1 MEDRRS
7 RTLVAATPDEVVRQ
21 ADRRLDVPWA
31 RWAPARAVRAA
42 FILGVLGPIMD
53 LYTRRRVRGA
63 QHVAGLRSP
72 VVFVASHASHMD
84 TPTILRSLPRHLRRR
99 TAVAAAADYFYR
111 SRPRALVVSLA
122 FNTVPMQRH
131 GGGLQPTSTQ
141 HVDELI
147 DQGWSLLVFA
157 EGTRSRDGSVGR
169 LRSGAAVLAADHGLP
184 IVPIHVSG
192 THAAMP
198 PGQAWPKRLPG
209 RRPRR
214 RHDVEVRFGE
224 PIVPRPGEHRLQV
237 MERVR
242 LFFAESG
249 ASTTPDDRVRETPR
263 PVDALR

>member
-1 MEDRRS
+1 MKDGRGKSAR
-7 RTLVAATPDEVVRQ
+7 ATARGRVMGR
-21 ADRRLDVPWA
+21 ANGRLDVPWA
-31 RWAPARAVRAA
+31 RWAPARAVREV
-42 FILGVLGPIMD
+42 FIMLVLGPIMD
-53 LYTRRRVRGA
+53 LYTRRKVRGA
-63 QHVAGLRSP
+63 HHVADLTSP
-72 VVFVASHASHMD
+72 VVLVASHASHMD
-84 TPTILRSLPRHLRRR
+84 TPTILRSLPRQLRRR

-111 SRPRALVVSLA
+111 SRSRALAVSLA

-131 GGGLQPTSTQ
+131 GGGLQPTSTR

-147 DQGWSLLVFA
+147 GDRWSLLVFA

-169 LRSGAAVLAADHGLP
+169 LRTGAAVLAADHGLP

-214 RHDVEVRFGE
+214 RHAIEVRFGE
-224 PIVPRPGEHRLQV
+224 PIVAREGEHRLEV

-249 ASTTPDDRVRETPR
+249 ATTTPDERVRTA
-263 PVDALR
+263 PVADAVG